1 MIQPIVIDFESD
13 PIEEGLRSPKPVG
26 VSILDTLSSTTKP
39 YYHHYYHHWG
49 HRDYHTGR
57 SFFGNSGTR
66 HIKYTGFSHV
76 RDILTDIWYSGRP
89 LLFHHADFDLRVAH
103 EHFGLPWPEAS
114 RIHDT
119 LWLAF
124 LCDPNRKN
132 LGLKELAVQELGIDP
147 TEQDELNTWIEQEI
161 FDVAG
166 KSNLRHGPKHGAYI
180 CYTPPKIAGKYAN
193 ADTKM
198 TWGLFQK
205 LYPRMQEWGMA
216 QAYERY
222 QRVFA
227 PMRRMEDRGVCVDQ
241 RLADTNHSS
250 CLFEMIAAEQLV
262 RRRLLGYDGPL
273 AGKTFAEQL
282 KKCNVMDMDMW
293 SRFKT
298 PKTRELSTAYATL
311 MRCIKPQH
319 QGIVRALSAHARLRF
334 AADTFSGFV
343 NAPGGRISPTWHT
356 TRKHSGD
363 NSHGSRTGRPSS
375 QGPNVQNF
383 TKGPAEALP
392 IVKGMSLTL
401 PSVRQ
406 CIIPEKGHHFIDSDW
421 SQQELRI
428 LAFYERGG
436 LYSMYHKDPRTD
448 MHEYAG
454 KQIEEISGF
463 RLTRTVIKNTAFGL
477 LYGSGAALRASQLGL
492 DDRDPDVIK
501 QMHATKRAYLNAM
514 PDVQTFVRKLG
525 YQNKHHVTPD
535 RMLRGPSMSR
545 FSAAGIPLEPI
556 YTIGGR
562 LCFVENS
569 TIDEAGDEVQSFA
582 YKLLNTTIQGGAA
595 DMLLEAICVL
605 DEFTDEPLTL
615 TAHDQV
621 LQSVPYRRA
630 KTCARHVSQ
639 LMEEVVPRGL
649 NSLFED
655 HEGNRQCSRSFDV
668 PLITDTK
675 IKKRWQE

>member
-1 MIQPIVIDFESD
+1 MVERPIVIDFETD
-13 PIEEGLRSPKPVG
+13 PIEEGLRSPYPVG
-26 VSILDTLSSTTKP
+26 VSILDTRALGSI
-39 YYHHYYHHWG
+39 YHHWG
-49 HRDYHTGR
+49 HRDYHTGAHLC
-57 SFFGNSGTR
+57 SGDKSS
-66 HIKYTGFSHV
+66 IV
-76 RDILTDIWYSGRP
+76 LTSRNVMQDRLESIWRSGRP

-124 LCDPNRKN
+124 LCDPNREH
-132 LGLKELAVQELGIDP
+132 LGLKELAVQELGIEP
-147 TEQDELNTWIEQEI
+147 SEQDELKAWIQQEI

-166 KSNLRHGPKHGAYI
+166 MSNLRHGPKHGGYI
-180 CYTPPKIAGKYAN
+180 CYTPPKIAGTYAN
-193 ADTKM
+193 ADTRI
-198 TWGLFQK
+198 TWGLFK
-205 LYPRMQEWGMA
+205 HLYPRMQEWGMS

-227 PMRRMEDRGVCVDQ
+227 PMRRMEDRGVCVDEHLATANSINCLHDIGKAVNYV
-241 RLADTNHSS
+241 RLK
-250 CLFEMIAAEQLV
+250 L
-262 RRRLLGYDGPL
+262 RRYDGPL

-282 KKCNVMDMDMW
+282 KNCNVMDMDMW
-293 SRFKT
+293 SRFRT
-298 PKTRELSTAYATL
+298 PKTKELSTAYATL

-334 AADTFSGFV
+334 AADTFNGFV
-343 NAPGGRISPTWHT
+343 EAPGGRINPTWHT

-363 NSHGSRTGRPSS
+363 SSHGARTGRLSS
-375 QGPNVQNF
+375 QGPNIQNL
-383 TKGPAEALP
+383 TKGPAETLP
-392 IVKGMSLTL
+392 IVKGLVLTL

-406 CIIPEKGHHFIDSDW
+406 CVVPEKGNHFIDSDW
-421 SQQELRI
+421 RQQELRI

-436 LYSMYHKDPRTD
+436 LYSMLQSDPTVD

-454 KQIEEISGF
+454 EQIEAISGL
-463 RLTRTVIKNTAFGL
+463 RLGKTIIKNTVFGII
-477 LYGSGAALRASQLGL
+477 YASGAATRASQLGL
-492 DDRDPDVIK
+492 DDRDPDVIE
-501 QMHATKRAYLNAM
+501 QMYATKRAYLSAL
-514 PDVQTFVRKLG
+514 PDVEALIKKLS
-525 YQNKHHVTPD
+525 YSHKHHVTPE

-545 FSAAGIPLEPI
+545 FSSIPAPLEPI

-569 TIDEAGDEVQSFA
+569 TMDEAGDEVQSFA
-582 YKLLNTTIQGGAA
+582 YKLPNTTIQGGAA
-595 DMLLEAICVL
+595 DMLLEAIIVL

-639 LMEEVVPRGL
+639 LMEEVVPER
-649 NSLFED
+649 LFCPSERAHD
-655 HEGNRQCSRSFDV
+655 DTAITFDV

>member
-1 MIQPIVIDFESD
+1 MIQPIVIDFETD
-13 PIEEGLRSPKPVG
+13 PIEDGVRSPKPVG
-26 VSILDTLSSTTKP
+26 VSIVDPRSSVSGHES
-39 YYHHYYHHWG
+39 YYYHWG
-49 HRDYHTGR
+49 HRDYHTGVSLR
-57 SFFGNSGTR
+57 CNEPYITQTSAG
-66 HIKYTGFSHV
+66 HV
-76 RDILTDIWYSGRP
+76 RARLTDIWRSGRP

-103 EHFGLPWPEAS
+103 EHFGLPWPEHS

-124 LCDPNRKN
+124 LCDPNRDH
-132 LGLKELAVQELGIDP
+132 LGLKELASQELGIDP
-147 TEQDELNTWIEQEI
+147 SEQDELRAWIEKEI
-161 FDVAG
+161 FDVTG

-198 TWGLFQK
+198 TWKLFQH
-205 LYPRMQEWGMA
+205 LYPRMQEWGMT

-222 QRVFA
+222 QRAFA
-227 PMRRMEDRGVCVDQ
+227 PMRRMEDRGVCVDAD
-241 RLADTNHSS
+241 LAEDSYYGCKADMRKS
-250 CLFEMIAAEQLV
+250 EEYV
-262 RRRLLGYDGPL
+262 RRRLGGYAGPL
-273 AGKTFAEQL
+273 AGKSFAEVLQGSG
-282 KKCNVMDMDMW
+282 KMDMDMW
-293 SRFKT
+293 SRFRT
-298 PKTRELSTAYATL
+298 PRTKELSTAYATL
-311 MRCIKPQH
+311 MRCIRPQH

-334 AADTFSGFV
+334 AADTFNGFIE
-343 NAPGGRISPTWHT
+343 APGSRLFPTWHT

-363 NSHGSRTGRPSS
+363 NGQGARTGRLSS

-383 TKGPAEALP
+383 TKGPAESLP
-392 IVKGMSLTL
+392 ITKSINLTL

-406 CIIPEKGHHFIDSDW
+406 CIVPEKGHHFIDSDW
-421 SQQELRI
+421 RQQELRI

-436 LYSMYHKDPRTD
+436 LFSMYQADPGMD

-454 KQIEEISGF
+454 EQIEAISGF
-463 RLTRTVIKNTAFGL
+463 RLTKTVIKNTVFGI
-477 LYGSGAALRASQLGL
+477 LYGSGAALRAGQLGL
-492 DDRDPDVIK
+492 DDRDPEVIK

-525 YQNKHHVTPD
+525 NQSKHHVTPD
-535 RMLRGPSMSR
+535 RMLRGPSKSR
-545 FSAAGIPLEPI
+545 FAAANIPLEPI

-569 TIDEAGDEVQSFA
+569 TIDEEGDVVQSFA
-582 YKLLNTTIQGGAA
+582 YKLLNTVIQGGAA
-595 DMLLEAICVL
+595 DMLEEAIIAL
-605 DEFTDEPLTL
+605 DEHTDEPLTL

-630 KTCARHVSQ
+630 KTCARHVSHI
-639 LMEEVVPRGL
+639 MEKVVPEGLFCPSVVAGTERVRGIT
-649 NSLFED
+649 
-655 HEGNRQCSRSFDV
+655 QAFDV